1 MLNLIPASKVL
12 FIDLETVSSTAS
24 FSELSPR
31 MQNHWK
37 KKSRFILRLPI
48 GEEITVEQAEEAYSK
63 RAGIFAEFGK
73 IVCISI
79 GYIPEKQHQLRIK
92 SFYGDDETKVL
103 KSFTELISRHYHNPD
118 THFICGHNIKEFDIP
133 YLCRRLIINNIELPA
148 VFQLAGKKPWET
160 KHLLDTMELWKFG
173 DIKNYTSLDLL
184 ASILG
189 IETPK
194 EDIDGSMVGHV
205 YWEENDLERIKTYC
219 EKDVVTVAQILLNLT
234 GRNTLTADQ
243 IVTV

>member
-1 MLNLIPASKVL
+1 
-12 FIDLETVSSTAS
+12 
-24 FSELSPR
+24 
-31 MQNHWK
+31 MQKHWK
-37 KKSRFILRLPI
+37 KKSRFVMRLSAD
-48 GEEITVEQAEEAYSK
+48 EEITDKQAEEAFQN

-73 IVCISI
+73 IICISI
-79 GYIPEKQHQLRIK
+79 GYILEKQHQLRIK
-92 SFYGDDETKVL
+92 SFYGDDEKEILGDFTK
-103 KSFTELISRHYHNPD
+103 LISKHYHNPD

-133 YLCRRLIINNIELPA
+133 YLCRRLVINKIGLPP

-184 ASILG
+184 AAILG

-205 YWEENDLERIKTYC
+205 YWQENDLERIKSYC
-219 EKDVVTVAQILLNLT
+219 EKDVVTVAQILLRLKGQEILNHE
-234 GRNTLTADQ
+234 Q
-243 IVTV
+243 ITSV

>member
-1 MLNLIPASKVL
+1 MLNHIPVSKIL
-12 FIDLETVSSTAS
+12 FIDLETVSYTATYTD
-24 FSELSPR
+24 LPLR

-37 KKSRFILRLPI
+37 KKSRFVLKVPA
-48 GEEITVEQAEEAYSK
+48 GEEISDEQAEEAFTK

-73 IVCISI
+73 IICISI
-79 GYIPEKQHQLRIK
+79 GYILEKQHQLRIK
-92 SFYGDDETKVL
+92 SFCGDDEAEILRNFTK
-103 KSFTELISRHYHNPD
+103 LISKHYDNPA

-133 YLCRRLIINNIELPA
+133 YLCRRLVINKIDLPV

-184 ASILG
+184 AAILG
-189 IETPK
+189 IDTPK

-205 YWEENDLERIKTYC
+205 YWEENDLNRIKLYC
-219 EKDVVTVAQILLNLT
+219 EKDVVTVAQILLRMMGQGIL
-234 GRNTLTADQ
+234 AEEQ
-243 IVTV
+243 VISV